1 MVYPGEEK
9 VNVVLDPGNIA
20 CLNGIDNDMSCVMY
34 WLSCYVIMSVASF
47 PVMYHS

>member
-20 CLNGIDNDMSCVMY
+20 CLRILPAVLPQSRKMVSTE
-34 WLSCYVIMSVASF
+34 LK
-47 PVMYHS
+47 